1 MTLFCNFTR
10 QEGPPETA
18 PDARRAKDN
27 GKSKYGTT
35 NQSNMKTK
43 KSGILILFLCIFCV
57 VGCDNDDKK
66 GREVTDYKEYILTV
80 ASRKVPGAV
89 KKELSDE
96 WIPFGNIEGFDF
108 EEKLYRTLQKPVPR
122 CRSKNGCRFFH
133 NRHITK

>member
-1 MTLFCNFTR
+1 
-10 QEGPPETA
+10 
-18 PDARRAKDN
+18 
-27 GKSKYGTT
+27 
-35 NQSNMKTK
+35 MKTK

-80 ASRKVPGAV
+80 ASRKVPGVLTSDGHNYLTDVYAV

-122 CRSKNGCRFFH
+122 SCV
-133 NRHITK
+133 